1 MVVFLDGLPPC
12 VGTGDAFVGKVYE
25 AFGKGFPIV
34 KVADALFIEGAI
46 FYDNGNPRVMQYAKF
61 SARNKDLI
69 LGS

>member
-34 KVADALFIEGAI
+34 QVADALFIEGAI
-46 FYDNGNPRVMQYAKF
+46 FYDNGNPRV
-61 SARNKDLI
+61 
-69 LGS
+69 